1 MTCLFENAMLD
12 KMPRHGKKRHKN
24 RQTLYVPLKDLKDLN
39 RFERFLAVGD
49 KKNLRRKAIE
59 KGVQTI
65 RPRHNIR
72 PYGRADGYKIRPYS
86 STRPLGVRNYIK

>member
-24 RQTLYVPLKDLKDLN
+24 RQKLYVPLQDLN

-49 KKNLRRKAIE
+49 
-59 KGVQTI
+59 
-65 RPRHNIR
+65 
-72 PYGRADGYKIRPYS
+72 
-86 STRPLGVRNYIK
+86 